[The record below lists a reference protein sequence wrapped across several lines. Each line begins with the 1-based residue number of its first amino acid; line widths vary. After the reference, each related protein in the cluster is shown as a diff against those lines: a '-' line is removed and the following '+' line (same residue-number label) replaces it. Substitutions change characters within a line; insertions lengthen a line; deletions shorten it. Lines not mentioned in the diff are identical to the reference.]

1 MSVTIMRRSDVVTHW
16 SHLYYLENNMK
27 TKEISIE
34 QLGQISV
41 YDEHSTATKLAE
53 LWKEKP
59 AVIVFVRHFG

>member
-1 MSVTIMRRSDVVTHW
+1 
-16 SHLYYLENNMK
+16 MK